1 MTFALASQFHFYS
14 LWGLTCESASR
25 RFQPGEGP
33 SRGLLRDCTTSMIN
47 RFAALAGTDSILGR
61 CAVSAVPPCTAARV
75 QCPQPDSANLTI
87 VWLQQFAGPPLGGR
101 CDYVELETKVAEDY
115 TKFYN
120 HGAFSWLK
128 APTCAFT
135 IETLC

>member
-1 MTFALASQFHFYS
+1 MKAVVAAFNHEKALVGAFSVIV
-14 LWGLTCESASR
+14 
-25 RFQPGEGP
+25 QPVVEP
-33 SRGLLRDCTTSMIN
+33 MD

-120 HGAFSWLK
+120 HGEGSY
-128 APTCAFT
+128 
-135 IETLC
+135 